1 MRDHRRCDANR
12 SSCEQTLRCGG
23 GIAGVESYSGNCDC
37 IFYGTRRGAARIGA
51 RHYQRLSAAPVTRA
65 NITQVKIDMFD
76 FLKRGRLIRRGLASR
91 KTRRRRPRSE
101 LRRSL
106 EYAPYSKLLIFA
118 MFVGGLAFLVFSGQQ
133 PEPTKNFVIALLV
146 LATAITQL
154 WINQPKSFSR
164 SSRILLIFG
173 VILVQLTV
181 TKLLLVICN
190 SGNYQFLKP
199 EMGGLITPYAFAP
212 LVLSV
217 LLGRQHGLYAA
228 FFVSLWSSVLFGPI
242 DAPLLVTSL
251 ISGFTAVSLTLQ
263 VRRRSKLIR
272 AGFGVGLAIWLL
284 SLTFGLIGPINWFYP
299 TANDW
304 GMIGVQSALAIGNGI
319 ITATIV
325 GGALP
330 MLENVFG
337 ITTDISWLEA
347 SDINH
352 PLLRRMTIEAPGTYH
367 HSLAVANLAEAAAE
381 AIGAN
386 ATLCRVCAY
395 FHDVGKLVKP
405 DYFTENMSFERNPHE
420 DLAPTMS
427 ALIIIAHVKE
437 GVDLALK
444 HKLNQRIIDI
454 IQEHHGT
461 SLVYY
466 FYKRAQQMHED
477 ARAGGKIMKMR
488 QDDIPEVREES
499 FRYSGPKPQTKESAI
514 VSLADA
520 VESASRS
527 LEKPT
532 PAKIEQLVN
541 DIIDQ
546 RISDHQ
552 LDECDLT
559 LRDVRVIA
567 ERFRFTLMTMLHSRI
582 AYPKHETKSPT
593 PREDSARPDVM
604 VTTRKPETAPPV
616 SAA

>member
-1 MRDHRRCDANR
+1 
-12 SSCEQTLRCGG
+12 
-23 GIAGVESYSGNCDC
+23 
-37 IFYGTRRGAARIGA
+37 
-51 RHYQRLSAAPVTRA
+51 
-65 NITQVKIDMFD
+65 MFD
-76 FLKRGRLIRRGLASR
+76 FLKRGRLIKRGLASR
-91 KTRRRRPRSE
+91 KRRRRRARSE
-101 LRRSL
+101 LRRNL
-106 EYAPYSKLLIFA
+106 EYSLAIKVVIFA
-118 MFVGGLAFLVFSGQQ
+118 VFAGGLAFLVFSGQQ
-133 PEPTKNFVIALLV
+133 PEPTKNFIIALLV

-164 SSRILLIFG
+164 SSRILLIFS
-173 VILVQLTV
+173 VILVQLAV
-181 TKLLLVICN
+181 TKLLLVLCN
-190 SGNYQFLKP
+190 SGSYRFLRP
-199 EMGGLITPYAFAP
+199 EMAGLITPYAFAP

-217 LLGRQHGLYAA
+217 LLGRHHGLYSA
-228 FFVSLWSSVLFGPI
+228 FFVSLWSSMLFGPI
-242 DAPLLVTSL
+242 DAPLLITSL

-263 VRRRSKLIR
+263 VRRRGQLVR

-299 TANDW
+299 MGNDW
-304 GMIGVQSALAIGNGI
+304 GMLGVQSALAIGNGI
-319 ITATIV
+319 VTATIV

-347 SDINH
+347 SDLNH

-367 HSLAVANLAEAAAE
+367 HSLVVANLAEAAAE
-381 AIGAN
+381 AIDAN
-386 ATLCRVCAY
+386 ATLCRVCSY

-405 DYFTENMSFERNPHE
+405 EYFTENMSFGRNPHD

-444 HKLNQRIIDI
+444 HRLNQRIIDV

-461 SLVYY
+461 SLVRY
-466 FYKRAQQMHED
+466 FYQRALQQHED
-477 ARAGGKIMKMR
+477 ALAGGKIMR
-488 QDDIPEVREES
+488 LREDDVPEVHEES

-520 VESASRS
+520 IESASRS
-527 LEKPT
+527 VEKPT
-532 PAKIEQLVN
+532 PQKIETLVN
-541 DIIDQ
+541 EIIDE
-546 RISDHQ
+546 RISDRQ

-559 LRDVRVIA
+559 LGELKSIA
-567 ERFRFTLMTMLHSRI
+567 DRFRFPLLSMLHSRI
-582 AYPKHETKSPT
+582 AYPKSGQKHAAPRDETLQ
-593 PREDSARPDVM
+593 PDVM
-604 VTTRKPETAPPV
+604 VATRKPETAPPV

>member
-1 MRDHRRCDANR
+1 
-12 SSCEQTLRCGG
+12 
-23 GIAGVESYSGNCDC
+23 
-37 IFYGTRRGAARIGA
+37 
-51 RHYQRLSAAPVTRA
+51 
-65 NITQVKIDMFD
+65 MFD
-76 FLKRGRLIRRGLASR
+76 FLKRGRLVKRGLASR
-91 KTRRRRPRSE
+91 KRRRRRSHSY
-101 LRRSL
+101 LMRNL
-106 EYAPYSKLLIFA
+106 ECSSYVKVFIFA
-118 MFVGGLAFLVFSGQQ
+118 LFAGGLAFLVFSGQQ
-133 PEPTKNFVIALLV
+133 PEPTKNYIIALLV

-154 WINQPKSFSR
+154 WINQPKSFEQN
-164 SSRILLIFG
+164 SRILLVFSVIF
-173 VILVQLTV
+173 VQLAIA
-181 TKLLLVICN
+181 KLLLVVCN
-190 SGNYQFLKP
+190 SGSYRFLRP
-199 EMGGLITPYAFAP
+199 ETAGLMTPYAFAP

-228 FFVSLWSSVLFGPI
+228 FFVSLWSSMLFGPI
-242 DAPLLVTSL
+242 DAPLLLTSL

-272 AGFGVGLAIWLL
+272 AGLYVGLAIWLL
-284 SLTFGLIGPINWFYP
+284 SLTFGLIGTINWFYP

-304 GMIGVQSALAIGNGI
+304 GMLGWQSALAIGNGLL
-319 ITATIV
+319 TATLV

-330 MLENVFG
+330 MLEHLFR

-347 SDINH
+347 SDLNH

-367 HSLAVANLAEAAAE
+367 HSLVVANLAEAAAE
-381 AIGAN
+381 AIGGN
-386 ATLCRVCAY
+386 ATLCRVCSY

-405 DYFTENMSFERNPHE
+405 EYFTENMSFERNPHD

-444 HKLNQRIIDI
+444 YKLHQRIIDI

-477 ARAGGKIMKMR
+477 ARAGGKIMKMP
-488 QDDIPEVREES
+488 DIPEVREES

-567 ERFRFTLMTMLHSRI
+567 ERFRFTLMMMLHSRI
-582 AYPKHETKSPT
+582 AYPKQETKSPT
-593 PREDSARPDVM
+593 PRDDSLRPDVM
-604 VTTRKPETAPPV
+604 VTTRKPATAPPV

>member
-1 MRDHRRCDANR
+1 
-12 SSCEQTLRCGG
+12 
-23 GIAGVESYSGNCDC
+23 
-37 IFYGTRRGAARIGA
+37 
-51 RHYQRLSAAPVTRA
+51 
-65 NITQVKIDMFD
+65 MFD
-76 FLKRGRLIRRGLASR
+76 LSKRGRLIRRGLASR
-91 KTRRRRPRSE
+91 KTRRRRARSE
-101 LRRSL
+101 LLRKL
-106 EYAPYSKLLIFA
+106 EYSPYAKLFIFA
-118 MFVGGLAFLVFSGQQ
+118 VFAGGLAFLVFSGQQ

-154 WINQPKSFSR
+154 WINQPKSFSQN
-164 SSRILLIFG
+164 SRILLVFG
-173 VILVQLTV
+173 VILVQLAV

-190 SGNYQFLKP
+190 SGNYRFLKP
-199 EMGGLITPYAFAP
+199 EMAGLITPYAFAP

-228 FFVSLWSSVLFGPI
+228 FFVSLWSSMLFGQI
-242 DAPLLVTSL
+242 DAALLLTSL

-272 AGFGVGLAIWLL
+272 AGIYVGLAIWLL

-304 GMIGVQSALAIGNGI
+304 GMIGLQSALAIGNGI
-319 ITATIV
+319 LTATLV

-330 MLENVFG
+330 MLENLFR

-347 SDINH
+347 SDLNH

-367 HSLAVANLAEAAAE
+367 HSLVVANLAEAAAE

-444 HKLNQRIIDI
+444 YKLNQRIIDI

-477 ARAGGKIMKMR
+477 ARAGGKIMKMP
-488 QDDIPEVREES
+488 DIPEVREES
-499 FRYSGPKPQTKESAI
+499 FRYSGPKPQTKESAV

-546 RISDHQ
+546 RIADHQ

-559 LRDVRVIA
+559 LSDIRIIA
-567 ERFRFTLMTMLHSRI
+567 DRFRFTLMTMLHSRI
-582 AYPKHETKSPT
+582 AYPKQESKPSV
-593 PREDSARPDVM
+593 PRSDQVRPDVM
-604 VTTRKPETAPPV
+604 ATTRRPATAPPV

>member
-1 MRDHRRCDANR
+1 
-12 SSCEQTLRCGG
+12 
-23 GIAGVESYSGNCDC
+23 
-37 IFYGTRRGAARIGA
+37 
-51 RHYQRLSAAPVTRA
+51 
-65 NITQVKIDMFD
+65 MFD
-76 FLKRGRLIRRGLASR
+76 FLKRGRLVKRGLASR
-91 KTRRRRPRSE
+91 KTRRRRTRSE
-101 LRRSL
+101 FGRNL
-106 EYAPYSKLLIFA
+106 EYAPYAKLVIFA
-118 MFVGGLAFLVFSGQQ
+118 AFAGGLAFLVFSGQQ

-164 SSRILLIFG
+164 SSRILLVFG
-173 VILVQLTV
+173 IILVQLAV

-190 SGNYQFLKP
+190 SGNYRFLKP
-199 EMGGLITPYAFAP
+199 EMAGLITPYAFAP

-217 LLGRQHGLYAA
+217 LLGRQHGLFAA

-263 VRRRSKLIR
+263 VRRRSRLIR
-272 AGFGVGLAIWLL
+272 AGLGVGVAIWLL
-284 SLTFGLIGPINWFYP
+284 SLTFGLIGPINLFAP
-299 TANDW
+299 VANDW
-304 GMIGVQSALAIGNGI
+304 GMIGVQSALAVGNGI
-319 ITATIV
+319 LTATLV

-330 MLENVFG
+330 ILEHLFR

-347 SDINH
+347 SDLNH

-367 HSLAVANLAEAAAE
+367 HSLVVANLAESAAE

-386 ATLCRVCAY
+386 ATLCRVCSY

-405 DYFTENMSFERNPHE
+405 EYFTENMSFERNPHD

-444 HKLNQRIIDI
+444 YKLNQRIIDI

-466 FYKRAQQMHED
+466 FYQRALQQHQD
-477 ARAGGKIMKMR
+477 ARAGGKIMKLR
-488 QDDIPEVREES
+488 EDDIPDVREES

-514 VSLADA
+514 VSLADT
-520 VESASRS
+520 VEGASRS

-532 PAKIEQLVN
+532 PQKIESLVN
-541 DIIDQ
+541 DLIGE
-546 RISDHQ
+546 RITDRQ
-552 LDECDLT
+552 LDDCDLT
-559 LRDVRVIA
+559 LGELKVIA
-567 ERFRFTLMTMLHSRI
+567 ERFRFTLMMMLHSRI
-582 AYPKHETKSPT
+582 AYPKRGAKATMPPEETL
-593 PREDSARPDVM
+593 RPDVM
-604 VTTRKPETAPPV
+604 AATRKPETAPPI

>member
-1 MRDHRRCDANR
+1 
-12 SSCEQTLRCGG
+12 
-23 GIAGVESYSGNCDC
+23 
-37 IFYGTRRGAARIGA
+37 
-51 RHYQRLSAAPVTRA
+51 
-65 NITQVKIDMFD
+65 MFD
-76 FLKRGRLIRRGLASR
+76 FLRRRRLLKRGLAS
-91 KTRRRRPRSE
+91 KKQRRRRTRNE
-101 LRRSL
+101 LVEAL
-106 EYAPYSKLLIFA
+106 EAAGYAKVFILAAFVAGLGFLIF
-118 MFVGGLAFLVFSGQQ
+118 SGHQ

-154 WINQPKSFSR
+154 WINQPKTFSR
-164 SSRILLIFG
+164 SSRILLVFG
-173 VILVQLTV
+173 VILVQLAV
-181 TKLLLVICN
+181 TKVLLVICN
-190 SGNYQFLKP
+190 SGNYWFLKP

-212 LVLSV
+212 LALSV
-217 LLGRQHGLYAA
+217 LLGRHHGLYAA

-272 AGFGVGLAIWLL
+272 AGIGVGLAIWLL
-284 SLTFGLIGPINWFYP
+284 SLTFGLIGPINWLFP

-304 GMIGVQSALAIGNGI
+304 GMIGLQSALAVGNGI
-319 ITATIV
+319 LTATLV

-330 MLENVFG
+330 ILEQLFQ

-347 SDINH
+347 SDLNH

-367 HSLAVANLAEAAAE
+367 HSLVVANLAEAAAE
-381 AIGAN
+381 SIGAN
-386 ATLCRVCAY
+386 ATLCRVCSY
-395 FHDVGKLVKP
+395 FHDVGKPVKP
-405 DYFTENMSFERNPHE
+405 EHFTENMSFERNPHD

-444 HKLNQRIIDI
+444 YRLNQRIINI
-454 IQEHHGT
+454 VQEHHGT

-466 FYKRAQQMHED
+466 FYQRALQQQQD
-477 ARAGGKIMKMR
+477 ARAGGKIMNIR
-488 QDDIPEVREES
+488 EEDIPEVQEES

-514 VSLADA
+514 VSLADI

-532 PAKIEQLVN
+532 LQKIEQLV
-541 DIIDQ
+541 DELVEE
-546 RISDHQ
+546 RIADRQ

-559 LRDVRVIA
+559 LGELKIIA

-582 AYPKHETKSPT
+582 AYPKQETRT
-593 PREDSARPDVM
+593 LGPREEGLHPDVM
-604 VTTRKPETAPPV
+604 AMTRKPATAPPV